1 MPLDVAAAS
10 DVGQV
15 RTVNQDAVHAELFRA
30 EPDDSDSALLIV
42 ADGLGGHVAGEVA
55 SAAAV
60 QTIVDAA
67 HDVVAP
73 GSPQPFDDPAR
84 LAAAVRTANATI
96 RRRAAENVAWT
107 GMGTT
112 IVVAWVGHGRATIAH
127 AGDSRAYHLRGAE
140 LRALTRDHSWVEEEI
155 RAGRLTAEAARSH
168 PNRSVVLRC
177 LGTRET
183 VDVEIA
189 AGIQLADGDQ
199 LLLCTDGLHGVVG
212 EADIAAILTGRQPA
226 DSVTRLIAAANGNGG
241 PDNIGVAVLRVTSG

>member
-1 MPLDVAAAS
+1 MLLDVAAAS
-10 DVGQV
+10 DVGHV

-30 EPDDSDSALLIV
+30 AADDGDNALLIV
-42 ADGLGGHVAGEVA
+42 ADGLGGHAAGDVA
-55 SAAAV
+55 SAAAL

-67 HDVVAP
+67 HDADTP
-73 GSPQPFDDPAR
+73 GSAQPFDDPAR
-84 LAAAVRTANATI
+84 LAAAVQAANAAI

-155 RAGRLTAEAARSH
+155 RAGRLTPEAARSH

-177 LGTRET
+177 LGTREP

-189 AGIQLADGDQ
+189 AHIQLADGDQ
-199 LLLCTDGLHGVVG
+199 LLLCSDGLHGVVG
-212 EADIAAILTGRQPA
+212 DAAIAAILSGRHPA
-226 DSVTRLIAAANGNGG
+226 DSVTRLIAAANDNGG
-241 PDNIGVAVLRVTSG
+241 PDNIGVAVLRVAPG